1 MIQIRPENPDDIEA
15 IRQVHLSAFPRPNE
29 AKLVDLLRQ
38 AGKASVSLVALEEGR
53 VIGHVLFSPI
63 DLVPNSMNLHGL
75 GMGPVGVLPKFQRQG
90 IGSRLI
96 IEGLEICRRKGFD
109 FIVELGEP
117 KYYSRFGF
125 LRASDY
131 NLKNEYDADDAFR
144 VIEMHIGILQKISG
158 LVKYQP
164 EFSETDC

>member
-1 MIQIRPENPDDIEA
+1 
-15 IRQVHLSAFPRPNE
+15 
-29 AKLVDLLRQ
+29 
-38 AGKASVSLVALEEGR
+38 
-53 VIGHVLFSPI
+53 
-63 DLVPNSMNLHGL
+63 MNLHGL
-75 GMGPVGVLPKFQRQG
+75 GMGPVGVLPKFQRRG

-96 IEGLEICRRKGFD
+96 IEGLEICRRKGFN
-109 FIVELGEP
+109 FIVVLGEP

-131 NLKNEYDADDAFR
+131 NLKNEYDADNAFR